1 MAKNIGL
8 VGGFVGRF
16 GNAVGYTNRGRQ
28 LIRVYQPKV
37 YNPNT
42 KRQQLT
48 RDRFKV
54 LNLYA
59 REAGLAIGIG
69 FNRVLPGFT
78 RQSFVGKNMNL
89 STFTSATSVEINE
102 RKLKFADGP
111 LPAPYNATPSAG
123 SGNAVS
129 LQVSGDESALGYDS
143 DGTPMYVGV
152 VLVVVNPDLIG
163 LGAERAVVTGVAMG
177 SSVSTI
183 PTSVSATVPG
193 SWSGTSV
200 NVYAFFKQSA
210 VPLNGIPASEWPW
223 RTPFNAS
230 PSNFMGSVEII

>member
-48 RDRFKV
+48 RDRFKL

-59 REAGLAIGIG
+59 REGATAVGIG
-69 FNRVLPGFT
+69 FNKVLAGFT
-78 RQSFVGKNMNL
+78 RQSFIGKNMNL
-89 STFTSATSVEINE
+89 STFTSPTSVEINE
-102 RKLKFADGP
+102 RMLKFSDGP
-111 LPAPYNATPSAG
+111 LPAPYAATPTAG

-129 LQVSGDESALGYDS
+129 LPISGDVNALGYDA

-152 VLVVVNPDLIG
+152 VIVVVNADV
-163 LGAERAVVTGVAMG
+163 LGMGGEQAIVTGTAMG
-177 SSVSTI
+177 DSVSTI
-183 PTSVSATVPG
+183 PSSVSVTVPG

-210 VPLNGIPASEWPW
+210 VPLNGIPAAEWPW

-230 PSNFMGSVEII
+230 KTNFMGTVEIV

>member
-48 RDRFKV
+48 RERFKV
-54 LNLYA
+54 LNDFA
-59 REAGLAIGIG
+59 RTASVGIGIG
-69 FNRVLPGFT
+69 FNKVLAGFT
-78 RQSFVGKNMNL
+78 RQAFIGRNMNEDFFL
-89 STFTSATSVEINE
+89 SGDAGYTIGSVQ
-102 RKLKFADGP
+102 LSDGP
-111 LPAPYNATPSAG
+111 LPSPDRATATIG
-123 SGNAVS
+123 SGNQISVPI
-129 LQVSGDESALGYDS
+129 SGDVNALGYDA

-152 VLVVVNPDLIG
+152 VVVAINQN
-163 LGAERAVVTGVAMG
+163 AVGVAGEVAAITATAMG
-177 SSVSTI
+177 SDVSVLPSSVS
-183 PTSVSATVPG
+183 VRVPG
-193 SWSGTSV
+193 SWSGSSAHV
-200 NVYAFFKQSA
+200 FAFFKQSA
-210 VPLNGIPASEWPW
+210 VPLNGIPAAQWPW

-230 PSNFMGSVEII
+230 PTTYMGEVEII

>member
-48 RDRFKV
+48 RERFKV
-54 LNLYA
+54 LNAFA
-59 REAGLAIGIG
+59 RTASTGIGIG
-69 FNRVLPGFT
+69 FNKVMAGFT
-78 RQSFVGKNMNL
+78 RQAFIGRNMKGLFFKPQETDYNFDHLQL
-89 STFTSATSVEINE
+89 S
-102 RKLKFADGP
+102 DGP
-111 LPAPYNATPSAG
+111 LPAPNRATATAG
-123 SGNAVS
+123 SGNQINVPI
-129 LQVSGDESALGYDS
+129 SGDTNAVGYDA

-152 VLVVVNPDLIG
+152 VVVAINENIIG
-163 LGAERAVVTGVAMG
+163 GIGEVACVTTTTMG
-177 SSVSTI
+177 SAVSTI
-183 PTSVSATVPG
+183 PSTVQISIPG
-193 SWSGTSV
+193 SWSGSTV
-200 NVYAFFKQSA
+200 HVYAFFKQSA
-210 VPLNGIPASEWPW
+210 VPLNSIPASQWPW

-230 PSNFMGSVEII
+230 PTAYMGSVEII